1 MGCIITVHILL
12 VGSGIIIVCIV
23 ILLSARVSSFVND
36 PVAAVFTFSRC
47 EVEVFVPPPL
57 PSVVPF
63 FVVVLL
69 QSVTVIKAIVQF
81 ETDVP
86 PSSLVVEAI
95 VLFLSKIAF
104 KWLGN
109 IYAHQKSADGTI
121 TVAYCPTK
129 EMVSDYLSKPLQG
142 SLFRLHCNT
151 IMGLTPE
158 MVDDY
163 SMQYMQAKADKAAL
177 VNDYS
182 SK

>member
-129 EMVSDYLSKPLQG
+129 EMVLDYLLVQTITRKLVQATSEYDHGIDRGNGRQLLHALYASKSG
-142 SLFRLHCNT
+142 
-151 IMGLTPE
+151 
-158 MVDDY
+158 
-163 SMQYMQAKADKAAL
+163 
-177 VNDYS
+177 
-182 SK
+182 

>member
-86 PSSLVVEAI
+86 PSPSVVEAI

-129 EMVSDYLSKPLQG
+129 EMVLDYLLVQTITRKLVQAASQYNHGVNPRDGRRLQHAIYASESG
-142 SLFRLHCNT
+142 
-151 IMGLTPE
+151 
-158 MVDDY
+158 
-163 SMQYMQAKADKAAL
+163 
-177 VNDYS
+177 
-182 SK
+182 